1 MQSYDPLST
10 SLYRHKWKS
19 NKYQD
24 DNLNQFFF
32 SILAAILSFVFA
44 GNAERHWMTSH
55 PILFSSFDYNTIK
68 SSGTTNIR
76 VIIPQGRN
84 QNLSI

>member
-1 MQSYDPLST
+1 MTHFLPVYIDT
-10 SLYRHKWKS
+10 SENRIKPRRQLEPIFLFHFSS
-19 NKYQD
+19 N
-24 DNLNQFFF
+24 FIVRF
-32 SILAAILSFVFA
+32 AA
-44 GNAERHWMTSH
+44 NAERHWMTSH